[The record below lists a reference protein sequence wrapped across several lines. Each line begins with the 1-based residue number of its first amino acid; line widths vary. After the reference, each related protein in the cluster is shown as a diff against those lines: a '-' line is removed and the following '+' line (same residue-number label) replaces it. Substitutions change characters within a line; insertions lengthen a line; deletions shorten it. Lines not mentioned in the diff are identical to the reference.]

1 MYSGETRKTIT
12 RRMKIAAFSETSAH
26 LQRKRTATSGEL
38 CLYVVSCICSR
49 TLDGFWMKP
58 LCTVTLKGSNLTFI
72 WKLLAGFITEVAID
86 LIKHQ
91 S

>member
-38 CLYVVSCICSR
+38 CLCVISCICSH

-58 LCTVTLKGSNLTFI
+58 
-72 WKLLAGFITEVAID
+72 
-86 LIKHQ
+86 
-91 S
+91 

>member
-38 CLYVVSCICSR
+38 CLCVVSCICSHY
-49 TLDGFWMKP
+49 TGWFWMKP

-72 WKLLAGFITEVAID
+72 WETFGWFYN
-86 LIKHQ
+86 
-91 S
+91 